1 MVFEYNP
8 DKSMRKEASFVRINA
23 GLPSASSEQRRR
35 IQLDIASAVV
45 NLNEL
50 IEMTVVVM
58 IHSIVYA
65 NSFAK

>member
-8 DKSMRKEASFVRINA
+8 DKSMRKKPPFVRINA
-23 GLPSASSEQRRR
+23 GLSTASSEQRRR
-35 IQLDIASAVV
+35 IQLDIASGVV

-50 IEMTVVVM
+50 IEMTVVM
-58 IHSIVYA
+58 IRSIVYG